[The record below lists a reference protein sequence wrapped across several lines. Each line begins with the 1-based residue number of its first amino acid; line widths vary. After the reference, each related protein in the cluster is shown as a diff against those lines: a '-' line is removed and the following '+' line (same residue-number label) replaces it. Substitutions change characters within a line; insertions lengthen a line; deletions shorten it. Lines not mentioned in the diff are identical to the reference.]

1 MSNVNDYFFANQ
13 LEIFNKKVIDPQRK
27 RVDDAEKI
35 MHDLSYPWK
44 NAEEKNLG
52 EAKLQN
58 YKAGLL
64 YYLEFYKQGL
74 LLVNQHETLV
84 NRLAKWYDCWYCN
97 ISNEGKQET
106 EIMPSQA
113 DLLSEIFCDIYQ
125 ELKPLNLEIKPP
137 KALNLLWKQYYE
149 NQ

>member
-1 MSNVNDYFFANQ
+1 MSNTNNWQFAKMLDQ
-13 LEIFNKKVIDPQRK
+13 FNLKVIDPQRK

-58 YKAGLL
+58 YKAWLL

-84 NRLAKWYDCWYCN
+84 NKMSKWYQVWYEN
-97 ISNEGKQET
+97 ISNEGRQEV
-106 EIMPSQA
+106 ELMPSQA
-113 DLLSEIFCDIYQ
+113 DLLGEIFCDIYK
-125 ELKPLNLEIKPP
+125 ELQPLHLEINPP
-137 KALNLLWKQYYE
+137 LALNLK
-149 NQ
+149 